1 MNMAVFMDTSLEE
14 MLRNGQLPRLIFYL
28 ESYSAQFEK
37 VYVVTHDKKNM
48 QRCLPDGCF
57 HLYTGNLPAGRLI
70 HPFLAPL
77 LFRREL
83 GESHIYRVLGLFLQS
98 MIPSM
103 IASLLYT
110 KPVVATY
117 QYRYSEFAK
126 TEGKSPLITLLT
138 RLKEKVG
145 LLLATRVIVTTKD
158 LEEHVRS
165 EVPEKEIW
173 LIPNGVILDFF
184 SETRKRRP
192 RKGSNRNILFVG
204 RLTKQKNL
212 FSLLEAIQSM
222 DRLTLTIVGEGPL
235 HKELIDYSKEL
246 GLDVRFEGYVSHDRL
261 REYYYD
267 ADVFVIPSLIEGHP
281 KVLLE
286 AMACRLPVVGTNVE
300 GTNEII
306 THEYNGLLCDTNP
319 ESIGNAVKRL
329 LEDREYA
336 EKLGENAR
344 DLIAQEYD
352 LTSLLARETNL
363 MMDLALRDK

>member
-1 MNMAVFMDTSLEE
+1 MAVFMDTSLEA
-14 MLRNGQLPRLIFYL
+14 MSRNGQLPRLIFYL
-28 ESYSAQFEK
+28 ESYSAQFDK

-70 HPFLAPL
+70 HPFVAPL

-83 GESHIYRVLGLFLQS
+83 GESNVYRVLGLFLQS
-98 MIPSM
+98 MIPSI
-103 IASLLYT
+103 IASFLYT

-126 TEGKSPLITLLT
+126 IEGKSPLIILLT

-145 LLLATRVIVTTKD
+145 LLLAARVIVTTKD
-158 LEEHVRS
+158 LEKYVKS
-165 EVPEKEIW
+165 EVHGKEIW

-184 SETRKRRP
+184 SETRKRQP
-192 RKGSNRNILFVG
+192 RKGSNRNVLFVG

-222 DRLTLTIVGEGPL
+222 NGLNLTIVGEGPL
-235 HKELIDYSKEL
+235 RKELIDYSKEL
-246 GLDVRFEGYVSHDRL
+246 GLDVGFEGYVSYDQL
-261 REYYYD
+261 REYYY
-267 ADVFVIPSLIEGHP
+267 ASDVFVIPSLIEGHP

-300 GTNEII
+300 GTKEII
-306 THEYNGLLCDTNP
+306 THGHNGLLCDTNP

-329 LEDREYA
+329 LEDREFT

-344 DLIAQEYD
+344 KLIVKEYD
-352 LTSLLARETNL
+352 LKSLLARETTL
-363 MMDLALRDK
+363 MMDLALRDE